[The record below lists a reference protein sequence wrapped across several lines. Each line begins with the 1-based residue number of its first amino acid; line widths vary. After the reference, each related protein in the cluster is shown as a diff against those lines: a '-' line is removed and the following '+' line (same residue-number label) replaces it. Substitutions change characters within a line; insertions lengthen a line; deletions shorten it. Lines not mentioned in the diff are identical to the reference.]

1 MAERAEGTV
10 LAVHGGL
17 VRVQVANRTLVLSA
31 RRRLRWEGEPPDD
44 PRLVVGDRVDVELS
58 GSQGVV
64 VGVRARRT
72 SLLRRA
78 PSSDRAQVL
87 AANVDQALVVFA
99 AHRPD
104 PKQGLLDRFLV
115 ACELADIEPVIVIN
129 KMDLGTELV
138 EGWFELYPRLGYT
151 VIGVSARTGRSL
163 GRVNRRLAGR
173 TTMFCGPSGVGKS
186 SLLNRVHPGFELRVG
201 SISAA
206 TGKGR
211 HVTTRAEL
219 LALPDGGFVVDTPGL
234 KEFGLWDLDG
244 ARLARAFPEISEVA
258 DQCRFADCQ
267 HDTEPDCAVQAALD
281 DATLDPGRLRT
292 YLALHEELTD
302 TSR

>member
-1 MAERAEGTV
+1 MAERAAGTV

-17 VRVQVANRTLVLSA
+17 VRVQVADRTLVLSA
-31 RRRLRWEGEPPDD
+31 RRRLRWEGELPDD
-44 PRLVVGDRVDVELS
+44 PRLVVGDRVDVELD

-78 PSSDRAQVL
+78 PSADRAQVL

-115 ACELADIEPVIVIN
+115 ACELAGIEPVIVIN
-129 KMDLGTELV
+129 KVDLGTELV
-138 EGWFELYPRLGYT
+138 AGWFELYGSLGYT
-151 VIGVSARTGRSL
+151 VIGASARTGRSL
-163 GRVNRRLAGR
+163 GRITRRLAGR

-201 SISAA
+201 SISTS
-206 TGKGR
+206 TGKGK

-219 LALPDGGFVVDTPGL
+219 LALPGGGLVVDTPGL
-234 KEFGLWDLDG
+234 KEFGLWNLDG
-244 ARLARAFPEISEVA
+244 ARLARAFPEIAAVV

-267 HDTEPDCAVQAALD
+267 HDTEPGCAVQAALD
-281 DATLDPGRLRT
+281 DETLDPGRLRT

-302 TSR
+302 EPR